1 MTHRSTHPETQASN
15 CTQEDTVPALEL
27 DQVTVRFRDGD
38 GWTFALREV
47 SRSVAPGELLAVT
60 GPSGSGK
67 STLLAVAGLLLTP
80 TGGTVRLAGR
90 DVTAAGAKV
99 RTDLRRDDIGF
110 VFQRPHL
117 LGSLTALEQ
126 LVMVARLD
134 GDRSRGSRQHAEDL
148 LDQVGLGA
156 VMHKRPSALSG
167 GQQQRVGIARALMGD
182 PKLLLVDEPTSALDH
197 ERGVAIVDLL
207 RTLTQQRQLGTLVVT
222 HDLGTLDPGDAVV
235 GLVDGRLVR
244 QPARLH

>member
-1 MTHRSTHPETQASN
+1 ML
-15 CTQEDTVPALEL
+15 ALEI

-38 GWTFALREV
+38 GWIHALRDV
-47 SRSVAPGELLAVT
+47 SMAVEPGEFLAVT

-80 TGGTVRLAGR
+80 TEGAVRLAGR
-90 DVTAAGAKV
+90 DVTGATAKD
-99 RTDLRRDDIGF
+99 RTGLRRKDIGF
-110 VFQRPHL
+110 VFQQPHL

-126 LVMVARLD
+126 LLMAARLD
-134 GDRSRGSRQHAEDL
+134 GDRSAATEQRAKGL
-148 LDQVGLGA
+148 LAQVGLHD

-182 PKLLLVDEPTSALDH
+182 PQLLLVDEPTSALDH

-207 RTLTQQRQLGTLVVT
+207 RTLTAERQLGTLVVT
-222 HDLGTLDPGDAVV
+222 HDLGTLGTDDEVV
-235 GLVDGRLVR
+235 RLVDGQLAA
-244 QPARLH
+244 QPAPTAP

>member
-1 MTHRSTHPETQASN
+1 MTEAT
-15 CTQEDTVPALEL
+15 DVKALEL

-38 GWTFALREV
+38 GWTTALREV
-47 SRSVAPGELLAVT
+47 SLSVAPGEFLAVT

-80 TGGTVRLAGR
+80 SDGSVRLAGR
-90 DVTAAGAKV
+90 DVTTATAKV
-99 RTDLRRDDIGF
+99 RTDLRRSDIGF
-110 VFQRPHL
+110 VFQQPHL

-126 LVMVARLD
+126 LLMVARLD
-134 GDRSRGSRQHAEDL
+134 DDRSKATTERAEDL

-197 ERGVAIVDLL
+197 ERGVAVVDLL
-207 RTLTQQRQLGTLVVT
+207 RTLTVERRLGTLVVT
-222 HDLGTLDPGDAVV
+222 HDLATLAPDDEVI
-235 GLVDGRLVR
+235 GLVDGALAR
-244 QPARLH
+244 QRTAVP